1 MQSMQF
7 VIRLNAMATPQGS
20 QTLWRANL
28 TVACGTALSRATGL
42 IRIIVFGAMVGQ
54 TALADV
60 YDAANNAP
68 NVVYELLVGGI
79 LAATLVPLFT
89 RHLQSDDD
97 EAVSA
102 ISSVAF
108 VALAAITALAIALS
122 PLIFRLFSLNPADD
136 VDLEMFRNTGT
147 VLTRLFL
154 VQIFF
159 YGVTA
164 IASAILNSKR
174 KFFAAAWTPVMANV
188 VTILTLL
195 AIPAVTSLKP
205 PPLSEAANNSSLQW
219 LLGLGSTSGII
230 VMATGMVFALS
241 RSGVRLRWNLNF
253 KHPAVVN
260 LLRLSGWAVG
270 YVAANQVALVV
281 IKNLARPG
289 SGNVDAYSKD
299 FAFFS
304 LPHGLLAVSLAT
316 TFAPDLAR
324 AVANLDIPDFH
335 SKLNSGIRLTALFTI
350 PASLGMFVL
359 AQPIVTM
366 MLQHGSFTSLASQN
380 TARALSGLAI
390 GLAGFSVYL
399 FVLRGFYANNDT
411 RTPFW
416 LNLFE
421 NGLNIVFA
429 IVLVDRYDVLGLG
442 LAFAIAYL
450 ISAVVALFVMQY
462 KSPGFKAA
470 TTLVGLFPMLASAAI
485 MTVCVFLFKSLF
497 NSSESVA
504 GFDATLQVFGGLLV
518 GSVIYCVMLFIF
530 RVRELRNF
538 VHR

>member
-1 MQSMQF
+1 
-7 VIRLNAMATPQGS
+7 MATPQGS

-42 IRIIVFGAMVGQ
+42 IRIIVFGAMIGQ

-89 RHLQSDDD
+89 RHLQADDD

-108 VALAAITALAIALS
+108 VALATITALAIVLS
-122 PLIFRLFSLNPADD
+122 PLIFRMFSLNPAADID
-136 VDLEMFRNTGT
+136 VEMFRNTGT
-147 VLTRLFL
+147 VLTRLFV

-159 YGVTA
+159 YGITA

-205 PPLSEAANNSSLQW
+205 PPLSEAASNNSLQW

-230 VMATGMVFALS
+230 VMTAGMVIALS
-241 RSGVRLRWNLNF
+241 RSGVRLHWNLNF
-253 KHPAVVN
+253 THPAVVN
-260 LLRLSGWAVG
+260 LLRLSGWAAG

-289 SGNVDAYSKD
+289 SGNVDAYSKAY
-299 FAFFS
+299 AFFS
-304 LPHGLLAVSLAT
+304 LAVSLAT

-324 AVANLDIPDFH
+324 AVANLDIPDFQNR
-335 SKLNSGIRLTALFTI
+335 LVSGIRLTALFTI
-350 PASLGMFVL
+350 PASFGMFVL
-359 AQPIVTM
+359 ARPLVAM
-366 MLQHGSFTSLASQN
+366 LLQHGSFTSLATQN

-421 NGLNIVFA
+421 NALNIILA
-429 IVLVDRYDVLGLG
+429 IVLVKQFDVLGLG
-442 LAFAIAYL
+442 IAFATAYL
-450 ISAVVALFVMQY
+450 VSAVVAIFVMQI

-470 TTLVGLFPMLASAAI
+470 GTLAGLIPFFVSALVMA
-485 MTVCVFLFKSLF
+485 VCVFLFKGLF
-497 NSSESVA
+497 NSNESAA
-504 GFDATLQVFGGLLV
+504 GLDATLQVIGGLLI
-518 GSVIYCVMLFIF
+518 GSVVYGLMLFIL
-530 RVRELRNF
+530 RVGEVRTL

>member
-1 MQSMQF
+1 
-7 VIRLNAMATPQGS
+7 MATPQGS

-28 TVACGTALSRATGL
+28 TVACGTALSRTTGL
-42 IRIIVFGAMVGQ
+42 IRIIVFGAMIGQ

-89 RHLQSDDD
+89 RHLQADDD

-122 PLIFRLFSLNPADD
+122 PLIFRMFSLNPAADID
-136 VDLEMFRNTGT
+136 VEMFRNTGT

-205 PPLSEAANNSSLQW
+205 PPLSEAASNSSLQW

-230 VMATGMVFALS
+230 VMTAGMVIALS

-260 LLRLSGWAVG
+260 LLRLSGWAAG

-289 SGNVDAYSKD
+289 SGNVDAYSKA

-324 AVANLDIPDFH
+324 AVANLDIPDFQH
-335 SKLNSGIRLTALFTI
+335 RLISGIRLTALFTI
-350 PASLGMFVL
+350 PASFGMFVL
-359 AQPIVTM
+359 ARPLVAM
-366 MLQHGSFTSLASQN
+366 LLQHGSFTSLASQN

-421 NGLNIVFA
+421 NALNIIFA
-429 IVLVDRYDVLGLG
+429 IVLVNRFDVLGLG
-442 LAFAIAYL
+442 IAFAIAYL
-450 ISAVVALFVMQY
+450 VSAIVAMFVMQI
-462 KSPGFKAA
+462 KSPGFKATA
-470 TTLVGLFPMLASAAI
+470 TLVGLIPFFISASVMA
-485 MTVCVFLFKSLF
+485 VCVFLFKGLF
-497 NSSESVA
+497 NSNESAAGVA
-504 GFDATLQVFGGLLV
+504 ATLQVIGGLLV
-518 GSVIYCVMLFIF
+518 GSVVYCLMLFAF
-530 RVRELRNF
+530 RVSEVRTLVR
-538 VHR
+538 R